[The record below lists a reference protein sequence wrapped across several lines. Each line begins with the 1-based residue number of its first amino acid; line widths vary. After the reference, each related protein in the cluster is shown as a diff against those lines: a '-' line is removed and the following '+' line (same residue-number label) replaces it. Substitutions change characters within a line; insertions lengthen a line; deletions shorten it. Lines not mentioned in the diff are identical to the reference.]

1 MYRPKVGILKA
12 KQLKE
17 LKLKEKLKTVTKF
30 IKRNIG
36 KCYKIIGKRYF
47 IKNHLINIT

>member
-17 LKLKEKLKTVTKF
+17 LKLKKKLKAVTRF
-30 IKRNIG
+30 VKRNIG
-36 KCYKIIGKRYF
+36 KCYKIAAR
-47 IKNHLINIT
+47 